1 MRTLAVRLALFLAAM
16 TLTAGAH
23 AASFNCAKAK
33 TSDEKAICASRSLS
47 ELDVKMATLWGVR
60 MQVPMLMGSRGAA
73 QDEQH
78 QFLIDRGTCG
88 ASTTCIR
95 SVYQTRIDAL
105 NAEIS
110 AAMQDY
116 CVKMGI
122 CG

>member
-1 MRTLAVRLALFLAAM
+1 
-16 TLTAGAH
+16 
-23 AASFNCAKAK
+23 
-33 TSDEKAICASRSLS
+33 
-47 ELDVKMATLWGVR
+47 
-60 MQVPMLMGSRGAA
+60 MLMGSRGAA

-88 ASTTCIR
+88 ADAACIGG
-95 SVYQTRIDAL
+95 VYQARIDAL

-116 CVKMGI
+116 CVKAGI